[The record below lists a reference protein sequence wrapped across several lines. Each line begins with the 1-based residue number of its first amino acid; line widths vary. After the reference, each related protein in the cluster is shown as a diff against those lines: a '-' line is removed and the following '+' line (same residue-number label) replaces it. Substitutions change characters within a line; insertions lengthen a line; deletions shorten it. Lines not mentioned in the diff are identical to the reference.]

1 MQMKIDRVCFYV
13 ADAAKTSNWLIH
25 HLGFQLIATYENK
38 NTYTQEIANGKIYF
52 VISSPINSF
61 SPVGDYLDAHPEGI
75 VDVSFS
81 VSNVQ
86 SILDRAAE
94 LGVNILQPLY
104 ENNNIKY
111 ARIAGW
117 DSVEHTLIEYPGEIS
132 QFSPDVRK
140 SHSRSQP
147 SFIDIDHIV
156 LNVARGELNDAVAYY
171 QALFN
176 FQIQQTF
183 KIQTPRSGLYSEAL
197 IDCTGQ
203 IQFNINEPTD
213 ANSQIQEFID
223 INNGAGIQHLALR
236 SHNIIQTVVQ
246 MRNLGVEFL
255 SIPETYYINLQQK
268 LENNSISINNSEL
281 EKIIQQGILIDW
293 DKYQPKSLLKQI
305 FTQPILDKPTFFLE
319 IIERIHNAQGFG
331 EGNFQA
337 LFEAVE
343 KNNIFLD
350 LKSYSKNPWL
360 IIKQVL
366 FNYCLDFIR
375 RDLTIPNLFRKY

>member
-1 MQMKIDRVCFYV
+1 MKIDRVCFYV
-13 ADAAKTSNWLIH
+13 ADAAKTSNWFIYY
-25 HLGFQLIATYENK
+25 LGFQVIAIYENK
-38 NTYTQEIANGKIYF
+38 NTYTQEIANGEIYF

-61 SPVGDYLDAHPEGI
+61 SPVAHFLDAHPEGI
-75 VDVSFS
+75 ADVSFS

-86 SILDRAAE
+86 SILDRAGE
-94 LGVNILQPLY
+94 LGVDILKPIDQH
-104 ENNNIKY
+104 NNIKY
-111 ARIAGW
+111 ARVAGW
-117 DSVEHTLIEYPGEIS
+117 DCLEHTLTEYPGNIS
-132 QFSPDVRK
+132 QFYPGVRT
-140 SHSRSQP
+140 SNNESQA
-147 SFIDIDHIV
+147 SFINIDHIV

-171 QALFN
+171 QGLFD

-197 IDCTGQ
+197 IDSTGQ

-223 INNGAGIQHLALR
+223 VNNGAGIQHLALR
-236 SHNIIQTVVQ
+236 SHNIIKTVAQ

-268 LENNSISINNSEL
+268 LETNGISIHDSEL

-319 IIERIHNAQGFG
+319 IIERQNNAQGFG

-343 KNNIFLD
+343 KNN
-350 LKSYSKNPWL
+350 
-360 IIKQVL
+360 VL
-366 FNYCLDFIR
+366 LALEGIDKVNINF
-375 RDLTIPNLFRKY
+375 